1 MRAKRVFLI
10 VLDSLGAGEAP
21 DAAAFGDLGA
31 HTLRSIHAT
40 GTLRIPTLQRFGIG
54 NIEGL
59 AFLGAAA
66 HPTAAYGKMQE
77 RSAGKDTTIG
87 HWEIAGHISP
97 RPMPTF
103 PHGFPADLLERFTEL
118 TGRGVLCNLPYSGT
132 DVIRDYGEEHLR
144 TGKLIVYTSADS
156 VFQIAA
162 HEELVPPEALY
173 AICRQARELLTGD
186 YAVGRVIAR
195 PFVGHNAADFVRV
208 SADRRDFSLKPPVP
222 VLPDVLKAAG
232 YDVLS
237 VGKIIDIFAGRG
249 FTESFRTHGNDEG
262 MAVTSLLA
270 KRDFHGL
277 CFVNLVDF
285 DMLYGHRNDAM
296 GYAAAL
302 NRFDAWLAD
311 FLPSMREDDVLLLT
325 ADHGCDPGD
334 TGTDHTREYVPLLV
348 AGKSVHPVPLGVRNG
363 FSDVAESVLGMLGAG
378 GSFGAVDLSREVLDN
393 A

>member
-1 MRAKRVFLI
+1 MTAKRVFLM

-21 DAAAFGDLGA
+21 DAADFGDRGA
-31 HTLRSIHAT
+31 HTLRSLFRT
-40 GTLRIPTLQRFGIG
+40 GDLRIPTLQNLGIG

-59 AFLGAAA
+59 EFLGSVASPQAAF
-66 HPTAAYGKMQE
+66 GKMRE
-77 RSAGKDTTIG
+77 CSAGKDTTIG

-103 PHGFPADLLERFTEL
+103 PHGFPQALLDRFSEL

-144 TGKLIVYTSADS
+144 TGSLIVYTSADS

-162 HEELVPPEALY
+162 HEDLVPPEELY
-173 AICRQARELLTGD
+173 AICRRTRELLTGD
-186 YAVGRVIAR
+186 LAVGRVIAR
-195 PFVGHNAADFVRV
+195 PFIGHGASDFKRV
-208 SADRRDFSLKPPVP
+208 SADRRDFSLEPPVP

-249 FTESFRTHGNDEG
+249 FTEFFRTHSNDEG
-262 MAVTSLLA
+262 MAVTFELA
-270 KRDFHGL
+270 KKDFHGL

-285 DMLYGHRNDAM
+285 DMLYGHRNDAK
-296 GYAAAL
+296 GYAGAL
-302 NRFDAWLAD
+302 NRFDAWLSD
-311 FLPSMREDDVLLLT
+311 FLPQMRTDDLLILT

-334 TGTDHTREYVPLLV
+334 ISTDHTREYVPLLV
-348 AGKSVHPVPLGVRNG
+348 AGPSVRPTSLGVRNG
-363 FSDVAESVLGMLGAG
+363 FADVAESVLDLLGATG
-378 GSFGAVDLSREVLDN
+378 RFGAVSFAKEILK
-393 A
+393 